1 MRALCNSDDIKTCSL
16 IIAGLSSFLTPFMGS
31 SINIA
36 LPAIGEEFSMD
47 AVLLTW
53 VPMSFLLAAAVFLVP
68 FGRLADIKGLK
79 MIFGCGIS
87 IFTAASLM
95 AGFSVSPEM
104 LIAFRFLQG
113 VGSAMIFGTG
123 IAILTSVFPPRER
136 GRVLGIN
143 IAVVYIG
150 LSAGP
155 VLGGLLTQY
164 LGWRSLFL
172 ATVPLGLLAML
183 LTIFKLECEWRGA
196 EGEDFDLSGS
206 AIYATSVISIVYGL
220 SLLPELLGECV
231 VVAGI
236 AGLML
241 FLYFETRVKSPVLDV
256 KLFIGNRVFTFSNLA
271 ALINYSA
278 TFASGFLL
286 SLYLQYVK
294 GMDPRGAGMIL
305 IAQPLMM
312 ALLSPYAGRL
322 SDKKEPRIVATAG
335 MVLTLFGI
343 VPFAFIDCNTP
354 ISYIVL
360 TLALL
365 GVGIALFSS
374 PNINAIMSSVD
385 KRSYGIASATQG
397 TMRLFGQM
405 LSMALAMLVFVLFI
419 GRVEISTTVQ
429 DSFLEAIRTAFWLFA
444 GLCVLGVFASM
455 ARGDIRENPGRVA

>member
-1 MRALCNSDDIKTCSL
+1 MRAFCDRDDVKRCAVIV
-16 IIAGLSSFLTPFMGS
+16 AGLSSFLTPFMGS

-47 AVLLTW
+47 AVLLAW

-79 MIFGCGIS
+79 MIFGTGIS
-87 IFTAASLM
+87 IFTAASLL
-95 AGFSVSPEM
+95 AGFSASSEM
-104 LIAFRFLQG
+104 LIAFRFIQG

-123 IAILTSVFPPRER
+123 IAILTSVFPPYER

-143 IAVVYIG
+143 IAIVYIG

-183 LTIFKLECEWRGA
+183 LTILRLDGEWLGA
-196 EGEDFDLSGS
+196 EGESFDLAGS
-206 AIYATSVISIVYGL
+206 AIYAISVLTMVYGL
-220 SLLPELLGECV
+220 SLLPDAWGDRLVAAG
-231 VVAGI
+231 VAG
-236 AGLML
+236 LVM
-241 FLYFETRVKSPVLDV
+241 FLYFETRVNSPVLDV
-256 KLFIGNRVFTFSNLA
+256 KLFVGNRVFTFSNIA

-305 IAQPLMM
+305 IAQPLVM
-312 ALLSPYAGRL
+312 AILSPYTGRL

-343 VPFAFIDCNTP
+343 IPFAFIDGKTP
-354 ISYIVL
+354 IFYIVL
-360 TLALL
+360 TLAVL
-365 GVGIALFSS
+365 GAGIALFSA

-385 KRSYGIASATQG
+385 KRFYGIASATQG

-405 LSMALAMLVFVLFI
+405 LSMALAMLVFALFI
-419 GRVEISTTVQ
+419 GRVEISTAGQ
-429 DSFLEAIRTAFWLFA
+429 DGFLEAIRTAFWLFA
-444 GLCVLGVFASM
+444 GLCVVGAFASM
-455 ARGDIRENPGRVA
+455 ARGNIGERPGSDS